1 MYLFQYLYL
10 WKNEIFVPLCV
21 LQTCNASRALS
32 PNHFNSAGSS
42 CTSEI
47 QTTLESLGIVVIHC
61 TGSGFYPPQLRNKI
75 GVVEIRYVLALG
87 AFSLHI
93 DRGRRCGGG
102 WLAQRP
108 FLGWLLPTRVPRH
121 RHMKKC
127 LFWQKRGLCPCLMSW
142 WHFRDLHRGYE
153 FHTYRVQIRT
163 SSTLVETW
171 RTTMTTATRR
181 NAQVETHP
189 SLGGLRIQPWELDSL
204 GLAPIFG
211 PQTIVKL

>member
-1 MYLFQYLYL
+1 MRYLFP
-10 WKNEIFVPLCV
+10 FVYCRPVTHPELSV
-21 LQTCNASRALS
+21 PIILIQRGAVVPAKSKQHSNHSASLSSTALGQD
-32 PNHFNSAGSS
+32 F
-42 CTSEI
+42 T
-47 QTTLESLGIVVIHC
+47 
-61 TGSGFYPPQLRNKI
+61 PPQLRNKI

-93 DRGRRCGGG
+93 GRGRRCGGG

-108 FLGWLLPTRVPRH
+108 FLGWLLPTQVPRH

-153 FHTYRVQIRT
+153 FHTYHVQIHI